1 MSEQN
6 SPDLD
11 LMSFVDSVG
20 TEGKLHDVGG
30 TEDSK
35 HVYVVMQDFLDMT
48 MASDMHNQVFISRD
62 HQSPRDQDFV
72 QEQEIAAEATKQQAS
87 ASQQLWHRIL

>member
-1 MSEQN
+1 MVDKLHIPEQMF
-6 SPDLD
+6 PDFD

-35 HVYVVMQDFLDMT
+35 HVVVVDIQDFWT
-48 MASDMHNQVFISRD
+48 WQWQVTCTNKF
-62 HQSPRDQDFV
+62 
-72 QEQEIAAEATKQQAS
+72 
-87 ASQQLWHRIL
+87 